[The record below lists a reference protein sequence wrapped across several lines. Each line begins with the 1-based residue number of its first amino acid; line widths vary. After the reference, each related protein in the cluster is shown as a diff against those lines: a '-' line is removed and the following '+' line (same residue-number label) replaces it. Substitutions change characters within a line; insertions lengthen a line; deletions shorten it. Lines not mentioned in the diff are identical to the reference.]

1 VGLSAAPRNYLIAG
15 DTTNGPAL
23 GTYFY
28 HRNHINSNSVITDSS
43 GNEVTRLV
51 YLPFGELSRPN
62 SSGTDTV
69 TSKFTGQEYD
79 EEMGLYYYGAR
90 YYDPKVGRFLSP
102 DPLIG
107 DIGDPQSFNRYS
119 YVENNPIKYIDP
131 TGYQGCPADMC
142 TSFPVPGDPGPYY
155 PDPGHDPARPGA
167 HDPVYNSGG
176 GSGGGSSGAS
186 PPPPQPPTPTP
197 YIASDAQSVQGMSAP
212 PADTLPDGGNVAG
225 GSSGLLGGLLSR
237 SVAQAVLSS
246 AFKQTT
252 APLAPPGV
260 LVDENTVLARVQ
272 KGRLVFDERILYW
285 FYQQVRNRGPWDYKQ
300 LGKQYEDFG
309 NFNYGVTG
317 SALGIPDWLLLRAAG
332 YASTKADRSR
342 AKKWGHWWGGPPYG
356 DDPRDQ
362 QKIRE
367 GIQYWKENKERILS
381 VDYSGEFCW

>member
-90 YYDPKVGRFLSP
+90 YYNPKVGRFLSP

-119 YVENNPIKYIDP
+119 YVENNPINYIDP
-131 TGYQGCPADMC
+131 AGYEECPADMC
-142 TSFPVPGDPGPYY
+142 TSSPGSPDPGPYY
-155 PDPGHDPARPGA
+155 PDPGCDPARPGA

-176 GSGGGSSGAS
+176 GSTGGSSGAS
-186 PPPPQPPTPTP
+186 VPPPQPPTPP
-197 YIASDAQSVQGMSAP
+197 YIASDAQTVQEISGP
-212 PADTLPDGGNVAG
+212 TTTDPLLGNANVMG
-225 GSSGLLGGLLSR
+225 GSSGLGDPLSVL
-237 SVAQAVLSS
+237 VAQVTLNAAPAVHDS
-246 AFKQTT
+246 AS
-252 APLAPPGV
+252 PSDPIR
-260 LVDENTVLARVQ
+260 AR
-272 KGRLVFDERILYW
+272 
-285 FYQQVRNRGPWDYKQ
+285 
-300 LGKQYEDFG
+300 
-309 NFNYGVTG
+309 
-317 SALGIPDWLLLRAAG
+317 
-332 YASTKADRSR
+332 
-342 AKKWGHWWGGPPYG
+342 
-356 DDPRDQ
+356 
-362 QKIRE
+362 
-367 GIQYWKENKERILS
+367 
-381 VDYSGEFCW
+381 